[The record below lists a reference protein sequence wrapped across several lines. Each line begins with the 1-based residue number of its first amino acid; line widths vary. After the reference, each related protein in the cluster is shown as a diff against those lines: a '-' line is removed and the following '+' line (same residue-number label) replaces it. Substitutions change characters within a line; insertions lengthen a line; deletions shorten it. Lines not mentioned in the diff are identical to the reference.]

1 MHRRDVLQTLSG
13 TALTFPWFSNLA
25 LQGAEVMKTP
35 RRLVCIG
42 LDFGLRPESFFP
54 VGHGPELELRPLL
67 KPLERWQK
75 KMTVFSQLDHPGVQ
89 GGHYGGHLSI
99 LVTQPTKVRS
109 LQAFAI
115 TVL

>member
-1 MHRRDVLQTLSG
+1 MNRRHFLNTLGG

-25 LQGAEVMKTP
+25 LHANEPQQAP

-54 VGHGPELELRPLL
+54 ASEGPELELKLLL
-67 KPLERWQK
+67 KPLERCSK
-75 KMTVFSQLDHPGVQ
+75 NV
-89 GGHYGGHLSI
+89 
-99 LVTQPTKVRS
+99 
-109 LQAFAI
+109 